1 VKSRRDLI
9 AECVE
14 SGLRKKVLISWTR
27 KGNID
32 KIRDAARPRAHN
44 GNAVGEE
51 CGFVDA
57 VGYQQGRGAGFGP
70 YPLQFDIHLAAEN
83 LVESAEGLVEKQ
95 DRRTSHQSAGDG
107 NALAHA
113 ARQFARQRS
122 FKPIETNKPD
132 EIGDGLFEPGT
143 RFAKDIKRQ
152 CDVAFDGA
160 PGKQGGVLESN
171 AGRPAGGRHTRF
183 DAVDEDR
190 ARIGFFETKG

>member
-1 VKSRRDLI
+1 MALGAGRAPEATSSNRPAISQRTTKASRLRSQRRRPRACRQLSLGVKSRRDLI

-57 VGYQQGRGAGFGP
+57 VGYQQGRGTGFGP

-95 DRRTSHQSAGDG
+95 DRKS
-107 NALAHA
+107 
-113 ARQFARQRS
+113 
-122 FKPIETNKPD
+122 
-132 EIGDGLFEPGT
+132 
-143 RFAKDIKRQ
+143 
-152 CDVAFDGA
+152 V
-160 PGKQGGVLESN
+160 V
-171 AGRPAGGRHTRF
+171 
-183 DAVDEDR
+183 
-190 ARIGFFETKG
+190 